1 MLEETIETGIVS
13 KYFFYLTIINTIA
26 AIIITLPILVPTSG
40 LPLIVGFFPGT
51 WLLISYLSFLI
62 VGVARMALWCFFY
75 YILGNSF
82 NKLHTNKVFAISQ
95 IVIIELSVFG
105 YSITMAAVG
114 WMGGQALRQG
124 LSVAAVGYLIEP
136 LVLPTG
142 VFVSLVVIGQLIGIV
157 NVLLTLKNN

>member
-1 MLEETIETGIVS
+1 
-13 KYFFYLTIINTIA
+13 
-26 AIIITLPILVPTSG
+26 
-40 LPLIVGFFPGT
+40 
-51 WLLISYLSFLI
+51 
-62 VGVARMALWCFFY
+62 MALWCFFY

-95 IVIIELSVFG
+95 IVIIELSVFV

-142 VFVSLVVIGQLIGIV
+142 VFVSLVVIGQLIGIA
-157 NVLLTLKNN
+157 NVLLTLKND